1 MFWILSRRLAG
12 IYLNYGLF
20 HTETNWA
27 RTVQIGQQILG
38 DLHSAWKKGALVPV
52 LWIFTETGIYELYPE
67 AKKKKASI
75 FMYKTSIRYSCLR
88 MSVCQDREINFL
100 LIITE
105 EKPTIEDIGDQS
117 SKKVL
122 ALSPTYF
129 PCLESEQ
136 WNERSLI
143 LFHVEKQLQI

>member
-1 MFWILSRRLAG
+1 MGCSTQKPIGHVLFKLGNKYWVTYTQLERRVHWYQCCEFSLKQ
-12 IYLNYGLF
+12 
-20 HTETNWA
+20 
-27 RTVQIGQQILG
+27 V
-38 DLHSAWKKGALVPV
+38 
-52 LWIFTETGIYELYPE
+52 FTSCIQKL
-67 AKKKKASI
+67 KKKKASI